1 MFTTHLVEKVLSQL
15 GINISLPPAIIDG
28 VSIDSRK
35 CKTGS
40 MFFAF
45 RGEHTD
51 GHDYISELLQKGVW
65 CAGSDDHFDHEMYI
79 QVPDVLDFMTRLAK
93 ERRAQFKG
101 KVIALTGSSGKTST
115 REMIVSMLRI
125 MAKTVHA
132 TTGNLNNHLGLPIV
146 ILNTPINADYLVLE
160 MGMNHAREIEHL
172 VKTADPHFSVITNIG
187 TAHIG
192 NFNSQVDLAKAKLEI
207 FEYSKGVAVADIR
220 DRYISEWVE
229 KNKSVRNIKVYD
241 MERSSELS
249 SILPELPEYMLEN
262 IYTSSKVVEAAEGIS
277 PDPVKS
283 YENFEVPGLR
293 GETRV
298 SGARKFIVDCYNAN
312 PESMKKSVESFYKKY
327 SEKGDNKTYLILG
340 SMFELG
346 DFSKKMHGELVNY
359 LKTLNLIERVFLIGC
374 EFEKIRPDFLNEKK
388 VLFLGDVADVAAVIP
403 EEGVFLLKGSRG
415 NRLERLFELL

>member
-15 GINISLPPAIIDG
+15 GINRSLTPAIISG

-35 CKTGS
+35 CGAGS

-45 RGEHTD
+45 KGERTD
-51 GHDYISELLQKGVW
+51 GHDYIPELLEKGVW
-65 CAGSDDHFDHEMYI
+65 CAGSSGSFDHERYI
-79 QVPDVLDFMTRLAK
+79 SVPDVLEFMTMLAN
-93 ERRAQFKG
+93 ERRSQFRG
-101 KVIALTGSSGKTST
+101 RVIALTGSSGKTTT
-115 REMIVSMLRI
+115 REMIVSMLRT

-146 ILNTPINADYLVLE
+146 ILNTPMNADYLVLE
-160 MGMNHAREIEHL
+160 MGMNHASEIEHL

-192 NFNSQVDLAKAKLEI
+192 NFNSQADLAKAKLEI
-207 FEYSKGVAVADIR
+207 FEFSKGVPVANIR

-229 KNKSVRNIKVYD
+229 KNKSTRNIKVYD

-249 SILPELPEYMLEN
+249 SVLPELPEYMLEN
-262 IYTSSKVVEAAEGIS
+262 IHTASKIVEAAEGIS

-283 YENFEVPGLR
+283 YQNFEVPGLR
-293 GETRV
+293 GEIKVTG
-298 SGARKFIVDCYNAN
+298 SRKFIVDCYNAN

-327 SEKGDNKTYLILG
+327 ACAGENKTYLILG